1 MSLRIYNTLTRRKET
16 FEPVEPGKVGMYLC
30 GPTVYKP
37 PHVGHMVGPVI
48 FDAIKRWLTHR
59 GYDVTWVT
67 NITDVEDKLINKADE
82 LGVSVDSLVEKYE
95 AEYKQALAD
104 LGVDTVDHYPRATD
118 HIADII
124 KLCERL
130 IANGKAYA
138 ADGNVWFDVSED
150 GDYGKLSGRRP
161 DEAEATGR
169 EVVAEGKTDPRDFAL
184 WKTAKPGEPTWD
196 SPWGPGRPGW
206 HIECSAMSMKILGES
221 FDIHGGGLDLMFP
234 HHENELAQSEEATG
248 KPFAKYWLHNG
259 LTRMKTKASSG
270 EWKDEKMSGS
280 IGNVIS
286 AADFFEQHGP
296 QTLRY
301 VILATHYRSPIDFH
315 DEVIEASKKGLA
327 NFARTAER
335 LAGVE
340 PGEVGGLAEAVAEA
354 ERKFAEA
361 MDDDFN
367 TAGAI
372 AALHGLNS
380 AIAKHADDAEAAA
393 AAQTLGKLG
402 ALIGLDLLTPPQHD
416 DLTGK
421 LLDLFVE
428 LRLQRREAKDFAT
441 SDAIRDRLAD
451 LGVTLEDGKDGT
463 TWHIG

>member
-1 MSLRIYNTLTRRKET
+1 MSLRIYNTLSRHKET

-37 PHVGHMVGPVI
+37 PHVGHMVGPII

-59 GYDVTWVT
+59 GYDVTFVS
-67 NITDVEDKLINKADE
+67 NITDIEDKLINKANE
-82 LGVSVDSLVEKYE
+82 LGQTVDSLVDKYG
-95 AEYKQALAD
+95 AEYNQALAR
-104 LGVDTVDHYPRATD
+104 LGIDTLDHQPYATQY
-118 HIADII
+118 IAEMITLI
-124 KLCERL
+124 ERL
-130 IANGKAYA
+130 IERGMAYVA
-138 ADGNVWFDVSED
+138 EGNVWFDVSESP
-150 GDYGKLSGRRP
+150 DYGKLSGRRP
-161 DEAEATGR
+161 DEMESTERGG
-169 EVVAEGKTDPRDFAL
+169 VAEGKTDPRDFGL
-184 WKTAKPGEPTWD
+184 WKAAKPGEPSWP
-196 SPWGPGRPGW
+196 SPWGNGRPGW
-206 HIECSAMSMKILGES
+206 HIECSAMSMKLLGES
-221 FDIHGGGLDLMFP
+221 FDIHGGGLDLVFP
-234 HHENELAQSEEATG
+234 HHENEIAQSEGATG
-248 KPFAKYWLHNG
+248 KPFVKYWVHNG

-315 DEVIEASKKGLA
+315 DEVIEASKKGMA

-340 PGEVGGLAEAVAEA
+340 LGEVGGLAEAVAEA

-372 AALHGLNS
+372 AALHGLNN
-380 AIAKHADDAEAAA
+380 AIAKQTDDAEAAA

-402 ALIGLDLLTPPQHD
+402 ALIGLDLMTPPQHD